1 MRKCEGPHLS
11 YAQIAGFDA
20 KLCRN
25 GCGLLYGKIRL
36 SGFDVLIVENDK
48 ALGELWSRHLERSG
62 NRVVLRHDQHSAMQ
76 TLQTSL
82 FDVVVVNV
90 LLRGGSAFLIS
101 DAVRAQHPDTP
112 VIFVNNTG
120 FFADG
125 SIFALSPNARAY
137 VRPDTP
143 PEDLTAMIEHFAK
156 SA

>member
-1 MRKCEGPHLS
+1 M
-11 YAQIAGFDA
+11 
-20 KLCRN
+20 
-25 GCGLLYGKIRL
+25 
-36 SGFDVLIVENDK
+36 SGFDVLIVENDQ

-62 NRVVLRHDQHSAMQ
+62 NRVVLRLDQASAMQ
-76 TLQTSL
+76 ALEDST
-82 FDVVVVNV
+82 FDVVVLNV

-101 DAVRAQHPDTP
+101 DEVKSRQPDTP

-143 PEDLTAMIEHFAK
+143 PEDLTAMVEHYAR

>member
-1 MRKCEGPHLS
+1 M
-11 YAQIAGFDA
+11 
-20 KLCRN
+20 
-25 GCGLLYGKIRL
+25 
-36 SGFDVLIVENDK
+36 SGFDVLIVENDQD
-48 ALGELWSRHLERSG
+48 LGELWGRHLERSG
-62 NRVVLRHDQHSAMQ
+62 NRVVLRQDQASAIQ
-76 TLQTSL
+76 ALQDRS
-82 FDVVVVNV
+82 FDIVVVNV

-101 DAVRAQHPDTP
+101 DEVRSQHPDIP
-112 VIFVNNTG
+112 VIFVNNSG